1 MNSPILGVHAFYSS
15 DVDHGLY
22 KSVELVCQLA
32 SALYW
37 RRNFGPIG
45 LYISPE
51 REAQVFHYGLHNA
64 YSFVDTIHHEQVLMH
79 GNPRFWAYPKMMIAK
94 HVSLDFDKFCMLDSD
109 LYIKNRD
116 FFDFDSQLMG
126 YHLEQT
132 NTEKYPD
139 VGYVSGEDLYKIA
152 ELESPI
158 VNWQPRAIN
167 TAILYCN
174 GISEFIHEWM
184 FHVDRIVENSYK
196 WEPIIGAGD
205 QIFVEQ
211 YLLNNLARER
221 GIKTSTYLKSEWL
234 PGEKVNVTHL
244 DPTMEAWIHHEDS
257 SIITEKFNNVFHIWG
272 LKYNLNIAKIRKEVI
287 GRILSDLDRDFPELD
302 KSYPTLMS
310 EIRALYKDQTDF
322 SLGILSKDKP
332 KKVKNGKSKKLRPTT
347 GRKSNVSS

>member
-1 MNSPILGVHAFYSS
+1 MNSPILGVHAFYTS
-15 DVDHGLY
+15 DVDQGPY
-22 KSVELVCQLA
+22 KSVELLSQLA

-94 HVSLDFDKFCMLDSD
+94 HLSLDFDKFCMLDAD

-116 FFDFDSQLMG
+116 FFDFDSQIMG

-132 NTEKYPD
+132 DAEKYPD
-139 VGYVSGEDLYKIA
+139 VGYVNGGDLYKIA

-158 VNWQPRAIN
+158 VNWQPKAIN

-184 FHVDRIVENSYK
+184 FHVDQIVENSYK

-211 YLLNNLARER
+211 YLLHNLARER
-221 GIKTSTYLKSEWL
+221 GIKTSTYLNSDWL
-234 PGEKVNVTHL
+234 PGAKIDVTHNDPHMDGWIHYDDIEKV
-244 DPTMEAWIHHEDS
+244 
-257 SIITEKFNNVFHIWG
+257 KRQFNNVFHIWG
-272 LKYNLNIAKIRKEVI
+272 LKHNLNLFKIRQEVL
-287 GRILSDLDRDFPELD
+287 GRILSDLDQDFPDLD
-302 KSYPTLMS
+302 KSYPVLMA
-310 EIRALYKDQTDF
+310 EARAVYADQNDF

-332 KKVKNGKSKKLRPTT
+332 KKRKNGKSEKLRPTV
-347 GRKSNVSS
+347 GGKSNISA